1 MPHPFPHR
9 YEVDLAWTGGADRCD
24 LSAGS
29 KPVIKGGAPAGFD
42 GTDESLWSPEH
53 LILAALAQCLMATY
67 FALNKRNPI
76 ETRAYSSKAESV
88 LDKTRE
94 GLVFTSFKVSV
105 TVKVPAD
112 RADDAR
118 KLIELAKKYCITSN
132 ALKTAPTV
140 DAVVETF

>member
-9 YEVDLAWTGGADRCD
+9 YELDCVWTGGDRCD
-24 LSAGS
+24 LSSGS
-29 KPVIKGGAPAGFD
+29 RALKGGAPAQFD

-67 FALNKRNPI
+67 HALNKRYPI
-76 ETRAYSSKAESV
+76 ETKSYASKAESV

-94 GLVFTSFKVSV
+94 GLVFTSFKVVV

-112 RADDAR
+112 RAEDAK
-118 KLIELAKKYCITSN
+118 KLIELSKKYCITSN
-132 ALKTAPTV
+132 ALKTAPSV
-140 DAVVETF
+140 EAVVETF